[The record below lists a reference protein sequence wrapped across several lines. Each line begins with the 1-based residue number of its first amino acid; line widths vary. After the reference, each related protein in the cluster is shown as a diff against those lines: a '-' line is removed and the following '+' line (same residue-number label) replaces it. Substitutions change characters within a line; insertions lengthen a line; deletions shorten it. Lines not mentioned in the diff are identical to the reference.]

1 MSPIMGS
8 VPALDQAVTAT
19 ATLLRTG
26 YVSLNA
32 MEIDNPNAAIIFVQ
46 LFDAATAGAVSLGV
60 TVPVQ
65 SYQVPVGGAGNALV
79 SRLIDYSNGP
89 LRFGLGCVYAV
100 TTTRTGSTA
109 PASNCI
115 INFRYS

>member
-1 MSPIMGS
+1 MPIQGS

-32 MEIDNPNAAIIFVQ
+32 MEIDNPNASVVFVQ
-46 LFDAATAGAVSLGV
+46 LFDAATAGAVTLG
-60 TVPVQ
+60 TTTPVQ
-65 SYQVPVGGAGNALV
+65 AYQVPVGGAGNALV

-89 LRFGLGCVYAV
+89 LRFSAGMVYAV

-115 INFRYS
+115 INFRFS